1 MIKKITLIAIASF
14 AISNLFAQM
23 NAVIYSEAGEKFTLY
38 LNGEAMNSAPQTN
51 VKLQGLT
58 SEFYQARV
66 DFQDPALADFSN
78 NNFALHTGMEV
89 TYQVKKNKK
98 GEYVLR
104 YYTENPISS
113 AATNKEDSNNDLKDF
128 AVVDDAPANT
138 IQTQTSSN
146 TAVVGN
152 SKTTTTTT
160 VAGTNASKSTSN
172 GGNVGMNVNVDGVN
186 MGMNVN
192 VNETTDASGGSVG
205 MNVNADGV
213 NFGMNVTVNETNA
226 TSSDENV
233 AMNINVDGMNMGIN
247 MNVQD
252 AEIQSSGT
260 TTTTTTTTTTRTTT
274 SSSSNST
281 VPAHTT
287 RPSEPSN
294 NQPSNTTAVGNGRC
308 ARSMDAVSFSK
319 AKQTIESKGFD
330 DTRLST
336 AKQVAKANCLTSD
349 QILQIIKIF
358 GFEDSR
364 LEFAKYA
371 YDFCFDQ
378 NNYYNVSQGF
388 SFDSSTEELNSYL
401 ESK

>member
-78 NNFALHTGMEV
+78 NNFALHPGMEV

-113 AATNKEDSNNDLKDF
+113 TATNNEDSNNDLKDF

-138 IQTQTSSN
+138 SQPQTSNN
-146 TAVVGN
+146 TEVGGN
-152 SKTTTTTT
+152 FKTTTTTA
-160 VAGTNASKSTSN
+160 VAGTNTIKSTSN

-186 MGMNVN
+186 MGMNV
-192 VNETTDASGGSVG
+192 
-205 MNVNADGV
+205 
-213 NFGMNVTVNETNA
+213 TVNETNA
-226 TSSDENV
+226 TSSDGNV

-252 AEIQSSGT
+252 ADIQSSGT

-294 NQPSNTTAVGNGRC
+294 NQPSNTTVVGNGRC